1 MPYARKVDANHK
13 AIADAL
19 RRVGFEVVD
28 FSSMGRG
35 VPDLWACKAGRA
47 IWIEVKDGSKAKSRQ
62 ALTEAQQHFREKCQ
76 RQGVQVVTVTSVDE
90 AVRL

>member
-1 MPYARKVDANHK
+1 MNYARKVDANHK
-13 AIADAL
+13 QIADAL

-47 IWIEVKDGSKAKSRQ
+47 VWVEVKDGSKSPSRQ
-62 ALTEAQQHFREKCQ
+62 KLTEAQSHFREKCE
-76 RQGVQVVTVTSVDE
+76 RQGIEVVTVTSVED

>member
-1 MPYARKVDANHK
+1 MSYARKTDANHK
-13 AIADAL
+13 SIADAL

-47 IWIEVKDGSKAKSRQ
+47 IWVEVKDGSKPPSARQ
-62 ALTEAQQHFREKCQ
+62 LTEAQQHFHEKCQ
-76 RQGVQVVTVTSVDE
+76 RQGIEIVTVTSVED